1 MRAAILAALGRRYG
15 DEYVAEAI
23 GNIKELVG
31 DAIGA
36 ALLFASI
43 IGIWFI
49 GCAVI

>member
-1 MRAAILAALGRRYG
+1 MFSGKYDKECLEMLKALG
-15 DEYVAEAI
+15 EWVEAI
-23 GNIKELVG
+23 
-31 DAIGA
+31 AGA